1 MIDEP
6 LYLKKIVIVGA
17 GGWGTAL
24 ALLLKNKGYSPVL
37 YSYDSQL
44 IESIKQTRQNLIYL
58 KDIEIEDLELSS
70 DSECV
75 NKADVV
81 INTVPT
87 QFIRQ
92 FYKNHN
98 IDLTNKILIN
108 GSKGLENETFHTI
121 SQIFTS
127 EYNVHLE
134 NYCLLTGPSHAEEV
148 AKRLPTTVVSSSNNK
163 NLAKSVQ
170 ELFSTEIF
178 RVYTATDLI
187 GCEIGGSLKN
197 VIAIASGIVS
207 GMGIGDNARAALIT
221 RGLAE
226 ITRLGVQLGANPMT
240 FSGLSGLGDL
250 FVTCDSKHSR
260 NRTFG
265 ERIGMGE
272 STSQILFENRMVTEG
287 VYTSKSAYLLSLK
300 LGIDLPITY
309 QVYSIIYENKKP
321 TDAIKDL
328 FNRDAKQEIY

>member
-6 LYLKKIVIVGA
+6 LYLKKIVVVGA

-75 NKADVV
+75 NQADVV

-92 FYKNHN
+92 FYKKNN
-98 IDLTNKILIN
+98 INLTNKILIN

-134 NYCLLTGPSHAEEV
+134 T
-148 AKRLPTTVVSSSNNK
+148 SNNK

-170 ELFSTEIF
+170 DLFSTELF

-265 ERIGMGE
+265 ERIGMGQ
-272 STSQILFENRMVTEG
+272 STSQILFENKMVTEG